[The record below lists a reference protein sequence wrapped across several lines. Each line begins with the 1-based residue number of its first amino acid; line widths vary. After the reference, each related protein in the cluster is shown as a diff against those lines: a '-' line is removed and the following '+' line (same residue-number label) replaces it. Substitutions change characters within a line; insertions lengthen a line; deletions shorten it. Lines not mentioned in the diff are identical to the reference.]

1 MLFEGSRSIAAQGR
15 CVKNRM
21 IEQVFQSLKYQC
33 IYLYSFE
40 LFYCVQPP
48 RGHSRQFC
56 HHLIGCFCLY
66 TEHSNMCVKTY
77 GFCIRAFTHMIGAVI
92 RIVGV

>member
-1 MLFEGSRSIAAQGR
+1 
-15 CVKNRM
+15 M
-21 IEQVFQSLKYQC
+21 IEQVLQSLKYQC

-40 LFYCVQPP
+40 LFYCVQ
-48 RGHSRQFC
+48 RLGSHNRRCC

-66 TEHSNMCVKTY
+66 TEHIYMSVKTY
-77 GFCIRAFTHMIGAVI
+77 GVYIGAVTHMIGAVI